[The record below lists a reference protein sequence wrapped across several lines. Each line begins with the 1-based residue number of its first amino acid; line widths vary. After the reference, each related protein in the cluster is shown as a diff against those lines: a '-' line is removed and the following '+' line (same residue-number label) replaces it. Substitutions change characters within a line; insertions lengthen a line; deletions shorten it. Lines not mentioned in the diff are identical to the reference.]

1 METDQAILG
10 FLMSGPKTGYK
21 IKSMTG
27 KLMMSYNLSL
37 NQIYPALRR
46 LETAGLVKK
55 EVVYQTGKPNKHV
68 YTLTQEGKEEFK
80 RALTGPPVPIDYQ
93 LDFLIKAFFFRFLE
107 KGEVIRQF
115 EQEISSLEEQLQDL
129 EQIREDVEQRS
140 DEDGLFIYS
149 TIVGMIEMLKDRY
162 TRELE
167 ERRAAEAG
175 PLAEPGVNI

>member
-37 NQIYPALRR
+37 NQIYPSLRR

-68 YTLTQEGKEEFK
+68 YTLTEECKEEFR
-80 RALTGPPVPIDYQ
+80 RALTGAPVPIDYQ
-93 LDFLIKAFFFRFLE
+93 LDFLIKVFFFRFLE

-115 EQEISSLEEQLQDL
+115 EKELSSLEEQLQDL
-129 EQIREDVEQRS
+129 EQIREDVEQRN
-140 DEDGLFIYS
+140 DENGLFIYC
-149 TIVGMIEMLKDRY
+149 TIVNLIEMLKERY
-162 TRELE
+162 SRELE
-167 ERRAAEAG
+167 KRRAEKTG
-175 PLAEPGVNI
+175 PSSEQW

>member
-55 EVVYQTGKPNKHV
+55 EVVFQTGKPNKHV
-68 YTLTQEGKEEFK
+68 YTLTDEGKEEFK
-80 RALTGPPVPIDYQ
+80 RALTGAPVPIDYQ

-107 KGEVIRQF
+107 RDEVIRQF

-129 EQIREDVEQRS
+129 EHIQEEVEEKS
-140 DEDGLFIYS
+140 DEDGHFIYS
-149 TIVGMIEMLKDRY
+149 TIVNLIEMLKERY
-162 TRELE
+162 SRELE
-167 ERRAAEAG
+167 KRREANTR
-175 PLAEPGVNI
+175 PSAVMAIK